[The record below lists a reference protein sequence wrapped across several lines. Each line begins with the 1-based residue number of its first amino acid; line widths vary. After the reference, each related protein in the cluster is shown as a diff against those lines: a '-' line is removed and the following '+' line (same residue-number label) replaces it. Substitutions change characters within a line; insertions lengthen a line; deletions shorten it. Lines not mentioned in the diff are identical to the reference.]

1 MKLSKKL
8 FAIPLVL
15 IVLLSYRTVYL
26 NLVTH
31 SGYYAQYL
39 PHKKSTNPELIFTLK
54 HLTIIEKPRNSHL
67 RYDYDGANTI
77 IVDEKYSISSY
88 KNPEILLFN
97 EKSISVYYDFDKQG
111 KFLFKEV
118 IDNTIND
125 FKHSESS
132 ESKKEA
138 ENYVERAITPIL
150 RVQPKPKL
158 NLQWLFNLIYQRKF
172 E

>member
-31 SGYYAQYL
+31 SGYYAQHL
-39 PHKKSTNPELIFTLK
+39 PHKKGTNPELIFTLK
-54 HLTIIEKPRNSHL
+54 YLYYLEKPKNSHL

-97 EKSISVYYDFDKQG
+97 EKSISIYYDFDKQG

-125 FKHSESS
+125 FKHSESDK
-132 ESKKEA
+132 SKKEA
-138 ENYVERAITPIL
+138 ENYVERALTPIL

>member
-8 FAIPLVL
+8 LAIPLVL

-39 PHKKSTNPELIFTLK
+39 PHKKNTNPELIFTLK
-54 HLTIIEKPRNSHL
+54 YLYYLEKPKNSHL

-97 EKSISVYYDFDKQG
+97 EKSISIYYDFDKQG

-125 FKHSESS
+125 FKHSESDK
-132 ESKKEA
+132 SKKEA
-138 ENYVERAITPIL
+138 ESYVERAITPIL

>member
-8 FAIPLVL
+8 LAVPALLLTLWGCYKIEFNL
-15 IVLLSYRTVYL
+15 ITY
-26 NLVTH
+26 
-31 SGYYAQYL
+31 SGYYAQHL
-39 PHKKSTNPELIFTLK
+39 PHKKGTRPELIFTLK
-54 HLTIIEKPRNSHL
+54 HLTIIEKPKNSHL

-97 EKSISVYYDFDKQG
+97 EKSISIYYDFDKQG

-125 FKHSESS
+125 FKHSESDK
-132 ESKKEA
+132 SKKEA
-138 ENYVERAITPIL
+138 ESYVERAITPIL

>member
-8 FAIPLVL
+8 LAIPLVL

-54 HLTIIEKPRNSHL
+54 YLYYLEKPKNSHL

-97 EKSISVYYDFDKQG
+97 EKSISIYYDFDKQG

-125 FKHSESS
+125 FKHSESDK
-132 ESKKEA
+132 SKKEA
-138 ENYVERAITPIL
+138 ESYVERAITPIL

>member
-8 FAIPLVL
+8 LAIPLVL

-54 HLTIIEKPRNSHL
+54 HLYYLEKPKNSHL

-97 EKSISVYYDFDKQG
+97 EKSISIYYDFDKQG

-125 FKHSESS
+125 FKHSESDK
-132 ESKKEA
+132 SKKEA
-138 ENYVERAITPIL
+138 ESYVERAITPIL